1 MDGDREHAMMKQI
14 RKFQVWALSVGMIL
28 PLGATAQQ
36 APTTTPQIARY
47 EVGYAVPPTVP
58 GRTTVPLTLDDAIA
72 RALENNL
79 DIQSARLTPRMQE
92 YSLVSARA
100 AFNPT
105 FQATVGYNNSSNQST
120 SQLDGGARTTTS
132 RNTFNLSVNQPL
144 PWYGASLST
153 SFNNSRSESDNA
165 FTTRNPSYSSS
176 FSLNFSQPLL
186 NGFRIDNQRLSL
198 VTQVIQQEVADI
210 TLTAQVANITN
221 QVRVA
226 YWNLR
231 SQIEQ
236 VEIQR
241 FNLEQA
247 EQLLVNN
254 RLRVETG
261 TMASNELLQAEAQV
275 ATAEQALLNAE
286 IQWRNQELT
295 FKRLLVSGSTDP
307 LFEQTINPVDLP
319 TFEEVAVDIE
329 EAIEVALAS
338 RTDIRQQ
345 RFQQE
350 ISEMNLAVTRES
362 TLPNLSLSASYSLQ
376 GVGGNLYERTGLGG
390 EPVLVAEGGWTQG
403 LSAIR
408 NFDTPSFNVSLNF
421 SYPLGMK
428 SAKAN
433 YQRAIL
439 QFQQSEIALQGQ
451 ELAITTEVTAAGDAV
466 RNSFLSLQAAIRSRE
481 ASERNTEAEMT
492 RFGVGASTNF
502 QVVTAQNSL
511 TTSRLS
517 ELRAVI
523 AYVNAIAEFDR
534 VVNVG
539 R

>member
-1 MDGDREHAMMKQI
+1 
-14 RKFQVWALSVGMIL
+14 
-28 PLGATAQQ
+28 
-36 APTTTPQIARY
+36 
-47 EVGYAVPPTVP
+47 
-58 GRTTVPLTLDDAIA
+58 
-72 RALENNL
+72 
-79 DIQSARLTPRMQE
+79 
-92 YSLVSARA
+92 
-100 AFNPT
+100 
-105 FQATVGYNNSSNQST
+105 
-120 SQLDGGARTTTS
+120 
-132 RNTFNLSVNQPL
+132 
-144 PWYGASLST
+144 
-153 SFNNSRSESDNA
+153 
-165 FTTRNPSYSSS
+165 
-176 FSLNFSQPLL
+176 
-186 NGFRIDNQRLSL
+186 
-198 VTQVIQQEVADI
+198 
-210 TLTAQVANITN
+210 
-221 QVRVA
+221 
-226 YWNLR
+226 
-231 SQIEQ
+231 
-236 VEIQR
+236 
-241 FNLEQA
+241 
-247 EQLLVNN
+247 
-254 RLRVETG
+254 
-261 TMASNELLQAEAQV
+261 
-275 ATAEQALLNAE
+275 
-286 IQWRNQELT
+286 
-295 FKRLLVSGSTDP
+295 VSGSTDP

-390 EPVLVAEGGWTQG
+390 EPILVAEGGWSQG

-433 YQRAIL
+433 YQRAVL
-439 QFQQSEIALQGQ
+439 QFQQSEIALQSS

>member
-1 MDGDREHAMMKQI
+1 MMKQI
-14 RKFQVWALSVGMIL
+14 RMFQVLAAGAGLLL
-28 PLGATAQQ
+28 PLGAAAQQ
-36 APTTTPQIARY
+36 TQTAPSQITRY
-47 EVGYAVPPTVP
+47 EVGHAVPPTVE
-58 GRTTVPLTLDDAIA
+58 GRTMVVLTLEDAIE

-105 FQATVGYNNSSNQST
+105 FQVSTSYNNSSNQST

-132 RNTFNLSVNQPL
+132 RNTLNFSVNQPL
-144 PWYGASLST
+144 PWYGASFST
-153 SFNNSRSESDNA
+153 SFNNSRTETDNA
-165 FTTRNPSYSSS
+165 FTTRNPSYST
-176 FSLNFSQPLL
+176 SLSLSYSQPLL
-186 NGFRIDNQRLSL
+186 NGFRTDNQRTSL
-198 VTQVIQQEVADI
+198 QTQVIQQEIADI
-210 TLTAQVANITN
+210 TLAAQIANITN

-241 FNLEQA
+241 YNLEQA
-247 EQLLVNN
+247 EQLLANN
-254 RLRVETG
+254 QLRVQTG

-275 ATAEQALLNAE
+275 ASAEQALLNAE

-307 LFEQTINPVDLP
+307 LFGQTINPVDLP
-319 TFEEVAVDIE
+319 TFDEVAVDID

-350 ISEMNLAVTRES
+350 ISEMNLDVTRQS

-376 GVGGNLYERTGLGG
+376 GVGGDLYDRSGLGG
-390 EPVLVAEGGWTQG
+390 APVLVEPGGWTQG
-403 LSAIR
+403 WAAIR
-408 NFDTPSFNVSLNF
+408 NFDTPALNISLNF

-433 YQRAIL
+433 LQRAIL
-439 QFQQSEIALQGQ
+439 QFQQSEIALQSQ

-481 ASERNTEAEMT
+481 AQERNTEAEMT
-492 RFGVGASTNF
+492 RFTVGASTNY
-502 QVVTAQNSL
+502 QVVQAQNSL
-511 TTSRLS
+511 TSSRLA